1 MSVCMSQKYVE
12 FETSMNYFLLR
23 KLAETFLVNTQL
35 QSVLHSTILTF
46 YETIPHNN
54 MQSHGFTPEVAQPV
68 DSTNSCCSQLNF
80 FLPSWVR
87 LQILIRP
94 PPQSHWRPKKEGSV
108 SLTFIMIKVKPMYP
122 YNTLP
127 LTHSRPPLP
136 IYTQSHTVSHH
147 TECNLRKEAHEPS
160 TDVKSN

>member
-1 MSVCMSQKYVE
+1 M
-12 FETSMNYFLLR
+12 
-23 KLAETFLVNTQL
+23 QL
-35 QSVLHSTILTF
+35 QPVPHSTILKF

-54 MQSHGFTPEVAQPV
+54 MQSHVFTPEVAQPV

-94 PPQSHWRPKKEGSV
+94 PPQSPRRPKKEGSV

-122 YNTLP
+122 YNTLS
-127 LTHSRPPLP
+127 LTHSGSPPLP
-136 IYTQSHTVSHH
+136 IYIQSHTVSHH
-147 TECNLRKEAHEPS
+147 TECNLRKEAHEAS
-160 TDVKSN
+160 ADVKSN